1 MSNIVERL
9 RAYAKSDHEKGCMGR
24 CYSCDC
30 GYDAQ
35 RDPLLIQA
43 ADEIKR
49 LRAALEQITKAS
61 WYGKH
66 SMIEIARRAL
76 EIGN

>member
-1 MSNIVERL
+1 MSDIVERL
-9 RAYAKSDHEKGCMGR
+9 LACHGIICN
-24 CYSCDC
+24 
-30 GYDAQ
+30 
-35 RDPLLIQA
+35 DPECNCAEA

-61 WYGKH
+61 WYGKN

-76 EIGN
+76 ERK